1 MDKKKRIL
9 EFVQDWEREQ
19 IDFLIELCE
28 QNSHSYNKKG
38 TDLVSA
44 MICKKLEKILPVHR
58 VLYQGEVGDI
68 HILKT
73 GKPGKS
79 VYLLGHT
86 DTVFPPDHS
95 FQTCRKEGDWLS
107 GPGTADMKGGLVVMV
122 YALLALKHAGT
133 SDLPNIT
140 LILGGDEEIGSAA
153 SRKIY
158 EQESRN
164 AWLCLVG
171 ECAGK
176 NGEIVTS
183 RNGKASGKLE
193 IFGRDAH
200 VGSDIG
206 EKASAILE
214 LAHKVI
220 AFEALNGFLPGV
232 RANVGHIGGGLG
244 PGTVPA
250 KASFLFDLRWQN
262 EGHYAQ
268 LIRKAKEIASVRN
281 QRLCTSRMT
290 MLSYR
295 PAMPASEKTAGFV
308 LRLQRIAEE
317 LEQDLLTEHRQGTS
331 DGNFFGA
338 EGVPTLD
345 GFGPIGIN
353 DHTSEER
360 ILMSSLKART
370 ALLALFLLGLK
381 DAETAPSPDP

>member
-1 MDKKKRIL
+1 MNKRKRIL
-9 EFVQDWEREQ
+9 NLVQDWEKEQ

-28 QNSHSYNKKG
+28 QNSYSYNKKG
-38 TDLVSA
+38 TDRVSA
-44 MICKKLEKILPVHR
+44 MICGKLESVLPVHK
-58 VLYQGEVGDI
+58 VLHQDDVGDL

-79 VYLLGHT
+79 IYLLGHT

-95 FQTCRKEGDWLS
+95 FQTCRKEGNWLS
-107 GPGTADMKGGLVVMV
+107 GPGTADMKGGLVVMT
-122 YALLALKHAGT
+122 YALLALKLAGI
-133 SDLPNIT
+133 SDLPNMT
-140 LILGGDEEIGSAA
+140 MILGGDEEIGSAA

-158 EQESRN
+158 EKESRN

-176 NGEIVTS
+176 NGEIVIS
-183 RNGKASGKLE
+183 RNGKASGRLE
-193 IFGRDAH
+193 TFGRDAH
-200 VGSDIG
+200 VGSEIR

-220 AFEALNGFLPGV
+220 AFESLNGFLPGV
-232 RANVGHIGGGLG
+232 RANVGHIEGGLG
-244 PGTVPA
+244 PGTVPG
-250 KASFLFDLRWQN
+250 KSSFLFDLRWPK
-262 EGHYAQ
+262 EEHYTQ
-268 LIRKAKEIASVRN
+268 LIRKAQELASAKNQQLCASEI
-281 QRLCTSRMT
+281 T

-295 PAMPASEKTAGFV
+295 PAMPASEKTSGFL

-317 LEQDLLTEHRQGTS
+317 LGQDLPTEHRQGTS

-360 ILMSSLKART
+360 ILISSLKART
-370 ALLALFLLGLK
+370 ALLSLFLLGLK
-381 DAETAPSPDP
+381 DAEPVPSPGV